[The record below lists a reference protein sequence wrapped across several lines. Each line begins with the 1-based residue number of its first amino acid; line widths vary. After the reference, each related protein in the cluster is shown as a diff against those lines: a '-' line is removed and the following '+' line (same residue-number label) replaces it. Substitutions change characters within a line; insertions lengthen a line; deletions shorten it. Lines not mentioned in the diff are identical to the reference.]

1 MADEDIP
8 EKFRVRVVCVY
19 AVVSETQARS
29 LENHRGV
36 IIGPNGSRSYCDKA
50 HAERIRDGINEVT
63 RKRLEHIAEYQSMLN
78 SLKTER
84 DAIK

>member
-36 IIGPNGSRSYCDKA
+36 IIGSNGSRSYCDKA
-50 HAERIRDGINEVT
+50 HAERIRDGINDVT
-63 RKRLEHIAEYQSMLN
+63 RSKLAQH
-78 SLKTER
+78 R
-84 DAIK
+84 DRYGQ